1 MFGKN
6 KSKTDEPP
14 PFMEREGRVLAH
26 LNQEGHQWL
35 GQRFAWYN
43 KVRTATKGGLRIFK
57 NPSLEEQMEATRG
70 ALNMVTNVMNTN
82 MMMAFNAMVDQVK
95 KVKAEP
101 EDWPLKI
108 EGDRVNAPTL
118 THEQDAGIISWVPLK
133 YLNVVKPIR
142 EKGKGVDYYVD
153 GLIKKTYF
161 KTIGFFADPRNW
173 DKEKIGFFFN
183 GLEPDATLQEVQG
196 RLAPLKADAD
206 MFALS
211 LFPFRFGK
219 ATMRAEAGQKN
230 TIDESFEISDEE
242 LRRDLYFQSL
252 LWLGLDKF
260 IFRYY
265 LTLLSATDNPRA
277 IRQLSLIFH
286 PILAK
291 IIELNLRFQSSSGTE
306 REKIRIRPSFLE
318 FYKAREALP
327 AVETVEVKGR
337 SVRKINYTHRMLEG
351 NSFSRGQKYQ
361 ERQRQMWMDY
371 LSKHVVEVGD
381 IEKSGPLLFDV
392 LNMMIWDTMCA
403 MEGKVKAAGE
413 LRAFA
418 DEQEKL
424 GKVQFAKNKKA
435 LEGAKRAKRRT
446 LSKFKVQKQN
456 NMVEIITKEM
466 EELETAGAD
475 KLEKMEAAIQT
486 RREAVI
492 ARVDKMEQAALQD
505 REENLG
511 KNAAALYQ
519 LFLEADSDKSLRGG
533 LVSFLM
539 RQISEDKD
547 EISHSLYRNLFSVF
561 TDLFPTEKM
570 MLRSAIDQKITL
582 EENELKVSEEDMQAY
597 QQQIITRKTEL
608 QVEIPGIME
617 HRLAQG
623 PVRANIEQLLD
634 MNLTP
639 ASLILLFHLNFS
651 GPNKPG
657 AKIPGEAVKKLLMI
671 NQLVNPLPEND
682 ISLPNVEESA
692 PALKRVNF
700 NRLQKLMA

>member
-1 MFGKN
+1 MFGKKETN
-6 KSKTDEPP
+6 TDEPP
-14 PFMEREGRVLAH
+14 PFMEREGRVLAQ

-43 KVRTATKGGLRIFK
+43 KVRTAKKGGLRIFK
-57 NPSLEEQMEATRG
+57 DPSLEEQMEATRG
-70 ALNMVTNVMNTN
+70 ALNMVTNVLNTN
-82 MMMAFNAMVDQVK
+82 LMMAFNAMVDQVK
-95 KVKAEP
+95 NVKANP
-101 EDWPLKI
+101 EDWPVKI
-108 EGDRVNAPTL
+108 EGDRINAPTL

-161 KTIGFFADPRNW
+161 KIIGFFADPRNW
-173 DKEKIGFFFN
+173 DAEKLGFFFH

-206 MFALS
+206 MFALT

-219 ATMRAEAGQKN
+219 ATMRQEAGQKN
-230 TIDESFEISDEE
+230 TVDESFEISDEE

-277 IRQLSLIFH
+277 LRQLSLIFN
-286 PILAK
+286 PIIAK
-291 IIELNLRFQSSSGTE
+291 IIELNLRFQSSSATE

-351 NSFSRGQKYQ
+351 NSFSRGQKFQ
-361 ERQRQMWMDY
+361 ERHRQLWKDY
-371 LSKHVVEVGD
+371 LSKNVVGKGD
-381 IEKSGPLLFDV
+381 IEQSGALLLEV

-424 GKVQFAKNKKA
+424 GKVQMAKNKKV
-435 LEGAKRAKRRT
+435 LDEAKRKKRRT
-446 LSKFKVQKQN
+446 LSKFKAQQQK
-456 NMVEIITKEM
+456 NMVEIVSKEM
-466 EELETAGAD
+466 EEMELAGTE
-475 KLEKMEAAIQT
+475 KLEKIAAAIQT
-486 RREAVI
+486 RREGVI

-519 LFLEADSDKSLRGG
+519 VLLEVDTDKSFRNG

-539 RQISEDKD
+539 HQIQEDKD
-547 EISHSLYRNLFSVF
+547 EIGHGLYRNLFNVF
-561 TDLFPTEKM
+561 SDLFPTEKM
-570 MLRSAIDQKITL
+570 MLRSAIAQKIDL
-582 EENELKVSEEDMQAY
+582 EEYELKVSEEDMQAY
-597 QQQIITRKTEL
+597 QQQIVSRKTEV
-608 QVEIPGIME
+608 QVEVPGILE
-617 HRLAQG
+617 QKLAQG
-623 PVRANIEQLLD
+623 PVRAKIDQLLN

-639 ASLILLFHLNFS
+639 ASLRLLFHLNFS
-651 GPNKPG
+651 APNKAA
-657 AKIPGEAVKKLLMI
+657 AKIPGEAVKKLLML

-682 ISLPNVEESA
+682 ISLPNVEENA
-692 PALKRVNF
+692 PAMKRVNF
-700 NRLQKLMA
+700 NRLQKLMV